1 MKSPLIALIAVALLL
16 PATAASAQYTTYYA
30 PTVTYSAGSSLG
42 VPVSGSAYSTYYA
55 PATTSYYAP
64 ATTSYYAPATTSYYA
79 PTTSYYA
86 PATTSYYAPAHTS
99 YYAPATNVYSGAYST
114 YYAPSSG
121 TIAYRPVTSPYVGV
135 NAAPVAVYSPYV
147 PGQPVRNVLRAILP

>member
-1 MKSPLIALIAVALLL
+1 MNSPLIALIAVALML

-30 PTVTYSAGSSLG
+30 PNVTYSAGSSLG
-42 VPVSGSAYSTYYA
+42 VPVSGSAY
-55 PATTSYYAP
+55 TTYYAP

-99 YYAPATNVYSGAYST
+99 YYAPATNVYSGAYTT